1 MTPAPSRVPVTTKM
15 SSRGQVVIP
24 EQVRQQLRLEPG
36 TEFIVVAK
44 DDVIVLQ
51 RVSMPAWKEFD
62 ALVAESGRQAHHLNL
77 AMQNMK
83 RAFIKMRNTTK

>member
-1 MTPAPSRVPVTTKM
+1 M

-24 EQVRQQLRLEPG
+24 ELVRQQLRLEPG

-51 RVSMPAWKEFD
+51 RLSAPAWKEFD
-62 ALVAESGRQAHHLNL
+62 AIVAESGRQTRHLNL
-77 AMQNMK
+77 AMQSMK
-83 RAFIKMRNTTK
+83 RAFIKMRNTR

>member
-1 MTPAPSRVPVTTKM
+1 
-15 SSRGQVVIP
+15 
-24 EQVRQQLRLEPG
+24 
-36 TEFIVVAK
+36 
-44 DDVIVLQ
+44 
-51 RVSMPAWKEFD
+51 MPAWKEFD

>member
-1 MTPAPSRVPVTTKM
+1 MSPAPSRIPVTTKM

-24 EQVRQQLRLEPG
+24 EMVRQQLRLEPG

-51 RVSMPAWKEFD
+51 RLSMPVWKEFD
-62 ALVAESGRQAHHLNL
+62 TLVAESGRQARHLSL
-77 AMQNMK
+77 AMQNLK
-83 RAFIKMRNTTK
+83 RAFIKMRNAK

>member
-1 MTPAPSRVPVTTKM
+1 M

-24 EQVRQQLRLEPG
+24 ELVRQQLRLEPG

-51 RVSMPAWKEFD
+51 RLSVPAWEEFD
-62 ALVAESGRQAHHLNL
+62 AIVGESRRQAKHVNL
-77 AMQNMK
+77 AMHSLK
-83 RAFIKMRNTTK
+83 KAFDKMRNTR